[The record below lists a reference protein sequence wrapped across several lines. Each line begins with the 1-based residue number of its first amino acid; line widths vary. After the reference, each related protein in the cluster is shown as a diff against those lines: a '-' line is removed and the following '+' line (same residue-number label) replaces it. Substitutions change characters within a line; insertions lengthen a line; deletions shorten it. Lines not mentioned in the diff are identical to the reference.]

1 MTYDPC
7 RQLGRVPNAI
17 WQQLKAAAARAGV
30 PFTTWAVEGLLW
42 YEQKQLEEE
51 KRCQATKQPRK
62 K

>member
-1 MTYDPC
+1 MSYDKC
-7 RQLGRVPNAI
+7 RQLGRVNDQL

-42 YEQKQLEEE
+42 YEQKQLEET
-51 KRCQATKQPRK
+51 RCKANCK